1 MKFLQLEGVID
12 IDTKRNIQFI
22 GFIKQLI
29 NYSNQII
36 LSIIFEI

>member
-29 NYSNQII
+29 NYLNQII